1 MSLEEGHHAEN
12 TAIFSQKPSKIENYG
27 NLVLKIM
34 GIFILESLHWG
45 RVRRNKHN
53 FALIAFEDRPTLG
66 HNM

>member
-1 MSLEEGHHAEN
+1 MNLEEGHYAEN
-12 TAIFSQKPSKIENYG
+12 TAILSQNSSKIENYG

-34 GIFILESLHWG
+34 GIFILESPHWG

-53 FALIAFEDRPTLG
+53 FALLAFEDRPTLG